1 MRNATVPPS
10 NEPNTRLNLHKH
22 GGTTM
27 RYPKPL
33 KGSGKYPIWR
43 WGLTPEDHVL
53 HLEMMRTLA
62 HLERGRKQAL
72 AEANR

>member
-1 MRNATVPPS
+1 
-10 NEPNTRLNLHKH
+10 
-22 GGTTM
+22 M

-53 HLEMMRTLA
+53 HLETMRTLA